1 MLDMKY
7 YRSHMKKLLRKMKDS
22 CLICERR
29 LDCERYMDW
38 LVEPSPTLDLPEM
51 CGDYER
57 ERVSEDNN
65 E

>member
-1 MLDMKY
+1 
-7 YRSHMKKLLRKMKDS
+7 MKKLLRKMRDS